1 MRSEKFKV
9 YIIYLTLI
17 VIVLI
22 LGMLTDVC

>member
-1 MRSEKFKV
+1 MKSEKFKI